1 MLATFYPMDVLGFIY
16 DAQVLFSLFGR
27 RLLELGLYVCLDWI
41 SWVHEE
47 GITSGWLVQALLQ
60 MSFHRSLALTVWRT

>member
-1 MLATFYPMDVLGFIY
+1 MWLIQMDARLFTTCKIFYQMDVLGYIH

-27 RLLELGLYVCLDWI
+27 RLLELGLHGCLDWI

-47 GITSGWLVQALLQ
+47 GIARGWLV
-60 MSFHRSLALTVWRT
+60 